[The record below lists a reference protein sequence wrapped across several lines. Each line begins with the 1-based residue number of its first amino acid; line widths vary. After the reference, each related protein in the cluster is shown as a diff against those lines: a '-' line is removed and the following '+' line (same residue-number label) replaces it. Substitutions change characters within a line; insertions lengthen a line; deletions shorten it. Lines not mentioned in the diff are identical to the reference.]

1 MNISYNW
8 LKDFL
13 KLKDSAEDTA
23 EVLTELGLEVEGIS
37 KFESIKGGLD
47 GVVVGKVKSCKKHPN
62 ADRLKITTVDIGEGK
77 ELQIVCGAPNVD
89 SKQTVAVATV
99 GTNLYSND
107 EVWTINKSKI
117 RGEISNGMICAED
130 ELNLGNDH
138 DGIMILDDKFKAG
151 TPLNKIFKIESDSIL
166 EIGLTPNRSD
176 AISHYGVARDLRAGL
191 LQRGK
196 KFELIKPSATD
207 FIIDKKSN
215 NIKIEV
221 ENSQLAPRYSGIV
234 IDNIKVEKSP
244 EWLIN
249 KLNSIGISPINNIV
263 DITNYIL
270 HDIGQPLHAFDY
282 NKIDENKISV
292 KTLKKGTKFTTLDG
306 VKRELTEADLMI
318 CSGNKPLCLA
328 GIYGGLDSGVTEK
341 TTSIFLES
349 AYFDPISIRRS
360 SKHHNLNTD
369 ASYRFERGVDPNITV
384 LALKK
389 ACILIKEVCKEAMI
403 SSDIIDVYPT
413 KIEDKQII
421 VRFENIENLIGKKID
436 KEIIKSII
444 TSLDIKIDSVTES
457 NLGISIPSYRN
468 DVTRE
473 ADVIE
478 EILRIYGYN
487 NIESSKK
494 INRSLIPYDLISKN
508 DYENRISNHLVSL
521 GFVEIM
527 TNSLISP
534 KLNEANH
541 NIKQSLNINIINSS
555 STDLSSMRNSMIF
568 SGLESLSYN
577 LNRKQTDLKIFEFGK
592 NYIKKNNKFIEE
604 EKLSIFITGNKSF
617 KNWNNKLEKSDYY
630 FIKGIVSS
638 VIDSLNLPKLNSMPT
653 KDENLNE
660 GESLLINDLV
670 LANYGIVKTNILK
683 VVDIEESVFYAEFNW
698 NNILQS
704 IDTKPVLSSEIG
716 KYPEVSRD
724 LSVLINE
731 DVKFENLYKSAYKA
745 DKNLIKNISL
755 FDVFIGKNIPKGK
768 KSYGLNFNISDNS
781 KTLSDN
787 EIDSLMKKITKN
799 LVKDFGAELR

>member
-1 MNISYNW
+1 MCIR
-8 LKDFL
+8 
-13 KLKDSAEDTA
+13 
-23 EVLTELGLEVEGIS
+23 
-37 KFESIKGGLD
+37 
-47 GVVVGKVKSCKKHPN
+47 
-62 ADRLKITTVDIGEGK
+62 DR
-77 ELQIVCGAPNVD
+77 
-89 SKQTVAVATV
+89 
-99 GTNLYSND
+99 
-107 EVWTINKSKI
+107 
-117 RGEISNGMICAED
+117 
-130 ELNLGNDH
+130 
-138 DGIMILDDKFKAG
+138 
-151 TPLNKIFKIESDSIL
+151 
-166 EIGLTPNRSD
+166 
-176 AISHYGVARDLRAGL
+176 
-191 LQRGK
+191 
-196 KFELIKPSATD
+196 
-207 FIIDKKSN
+207 
-215 NIKIEV
+215 
-221 ENSQLAPRYSGIV
+221 
-234 IDNIKVEKSP
+234 DNIKVEKSP

-306 VKRELTEADLMI
+306 VKRELTEVDLMI

-360 SKHHNLNTD
+360 SKHHSLNTD

-389 ACILIKEVCKEAMI
+389 ACILIKQVCKGAMI

-457 NLGISIPSYRN
+457 NLGISIPTYRN

-473 ADVIE
+473 ADVVE

-568 SGLESLSYN
+568 SGLDQD
-577 LNRKQTDLKIFEFGK
+577 LNQ
-592 NYIKKNNKFIEE
+592 
-604 EKLSIFITGNKSF
+604 
-617 KNWNNKLEKSDYY
+617 
-630 FIKGIVSS
+630 
-638 VIDSLNLPKLNSMPT
+638 
-653 KDENLNE
+653 
-660 GESLLINDLV
+660 
-670 LANYGIVKTNILK
+670 
-683 VVDIEESVFYAEFNW
+683 
-698 NNILQS
+698 
-704 IDTKPVLSSEIG
+704 
-716 KYPEVSRD
+716 
-724 LSVLINE
+724 
-731 DVKFENLYKSAYKA
+731 
-745 DKNLIKNISL
+745 
-755 FDVFIGKNIPKGK
+755 
-768 KSYGLNFNISDNS
+768 
-781 KTLSDN
+781 
-787 EIDSLMKKITKN
+787 
-799 LVKDFGAELR
+799 